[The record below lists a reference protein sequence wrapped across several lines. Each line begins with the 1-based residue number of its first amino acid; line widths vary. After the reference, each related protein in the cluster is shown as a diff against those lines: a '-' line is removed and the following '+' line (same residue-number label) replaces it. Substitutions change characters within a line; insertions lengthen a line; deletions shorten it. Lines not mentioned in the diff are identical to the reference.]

1 MALHPTDEEDSK
13 PEALTLFN
21 RKKEEQRKKQEQ
33 REKEE
38 RTKKKQAARKKA
50 ASAPPLQAIPS
61 PVPHNKQKRNT
72 SMNWK
77 IKDIELANI
86 SRFRGELMGAAML
99 FIILFHVALPREDA
113 FFGLRRMGNVGVDM
127 FLFLSG
133 IGLWFSWMK
142 NPSVKHF
149 FIRRYLR
156 IYPTWLIIACLFY
169 IPSFQGGSTWNW
181 IYLFG
186 EITINWGFWLHDE
199 LNFWYIP
206 ATMMLYLFAPAY
218 MELIKRHPIYRW
230 LPVVMIMWCI
240 LVQYVTPIHQAVG
253 HLEIFWSRVP
263 IFFIG
268 INMGEMVRQ
277 KQTLDGASIWMIWL
291 MFLMTLLASIFLE
304 QEKHGMF
311 PLFLERMLYI
321 PLTIT
326 SILLLNR
333 IFRRTPGWFNKGFMF
348 VGALS
353 LECYLLHIHFVL
365 KYIEPHHLGYW
376 PTFFICIGITLP
388 AAWILSKIA
397 GWISKELAKFIK

>member
-21 RKKEEQRKKQEQ
+21 RKKEEQ

-142 NPSVKHF
+142 NSSAKHF

-169 IPSFQGGSTWNW
+169 IPTFQGGSTWNW

-218 MELIKRHPIYRW
+218 MELIRRHPIYRW

-333 IFRRTPGWFNKGFMF
+333 IFRRSPSWFNKGFMF

-365 KYIEPHHLGYW
+365 KYIEPYHLGYW

>member
-50 ASAPPLQAIPS
+50 ASAPPFQAILS

-142 NPSVKHF
+142 NPSAKHF

-333 IFRRTPGWFNKGFMF
+333 IFRRTPSWFNRGFMF

-365 KYIEPHHLGYW
+365 KYIEPYHLGYW

>member
-1 MALHPTDEEDSK
+1 M
-13 PEALTLFN
+13 
-21 RKKEEQRKKQEQ
+21 
-33 REKEE
+33 
-38 RTKKKQAARKKA
+38 
-50 ASAPPLQAIPS
+50 I
-61 PVPHNKQKRNT
+61 
-72 SMNWK
+72 K

-99 FIILFHVALPREDA
+99 FIILFHVALPRENA
-113 FFGLRRMGNVGVDM
+113 FYGLRRMGNVGVDM

-133 IGLWFSWMK
+133 IGLWFSWTK
-142 NPSVKHF
+142 NPSAKHF

-169 IPSFQGGSTWNW
+169 IPGFHGGSTWNW
-181 IYLFG
+181 VNLLG

-240 LVQYVTPIHQAVG
+240 LVQYVTPIHHAVG

-291 MFLMTLLASIFLE
+291 MFLML
-304 QEKHGMF
+304 
-311 PLFLERMLYI
+311 
-321 PLTIT
+321 
-326 SILLLNR
+326 
-333 IFRRTPGWFNKGFMF
+333 

-353 LECYLLHIHFVL
+353 LECYLIHIHFVL
-365 KYIEPHHLGYW
+365 KYIEPHHWGYW
-376 PTFFICIGITLP
+376 PTFFACIGITLP

-397 GWISKELAKFIK
+397 GWISRELSKIIK